1 MRLVSVIL
9 LVITPAIVTAQTAPQ
24 KTDPCHQQPVSQRQ
38 MNDCAD
44 FEYQQSDARL
54 NKVYQS
60 LIRHMSNDLVEAK
73 KGKEQHQVSYVQEG
87 IGRLKDVE
95 RVWLSYRDLQCK
107 AAAQEYEGGSIAPMI
122 YSDCLKTLTDQR
134 IEALKQIYEDGD
146 RKLEQ

>member
-1 MRLVSVIL
+1 
-9 LVITPAIVTAQTAPQ
+9 
-24 KTDPCHQQPVSQRQ
+24 

-54 NKVYQS
+54 SKVYQS